1 MENQVFLNFELRFN
15 LRQTKQDKPTIIYAV
30 FVWQGV
36 QHKVNTLL
44 KVYPSQWDN
53 KTQTA
58 TISNRLSKLDNH
70 NNFITNQKLT
80 DILSSFLKKKKY
92 LCDEI
97 ETDIVKEVAVA
108 INPNNRKRNM
118 KDNKTKITDVLN
130 DMAYQH
136 QDKSVDQYLFSVKT
150 FKKFLDEEGID
161 DDITLLDGELL
172 RKYQQ
177 SLVDRKLSVKT
188 IGTYVRNLKTLINY
202 ANKVQSHNLK
212 IDITELEII
221 EDKRTKEQK
230 KSKQIPLSEKQLI
243 DIYNLQGLTE
253 REEEARDLFIC
264 QSLLGQRISD
274 MPKIFKGDYT
284 TNHHE
289 DSLETISFNVQK
301 TGEEATLFL
310 FPIAKEIIQKYRDKK
325 FNHFNLFETDDK
337 KVKNIERMINT
348 DLKRVCKKAGL
359 TTEKNYTVQV
369 GDKVKSERKPLY
381 ELMHTHIARHTFITI
396 MCQNGVDK
404 DVVIIATAH
413 TDIKMIDEVYLH
425 ETASDKGEKL
435 IKSLQNS
442 KHKSILFNIDKS
454 INCINLLNDLFAYA
468 KLIKLKQADEDG
480 INIVELEESREV
492 INTIKR
498 IQEIEVPRVIDKSIV
513 DNAINEVFPTL
524 LLIADTPTMIL
535 FIQKIAKLGISDQI
549 TNTTEEELIKNIQK
563 LRSDMEFLDKISSIY
578 DEEKSKSILKNKLF
592 GIEEKDDKVISLEDH
607 LKEVGKIVR
616 KKLSDK

>member
-1 MENQVFLNFELRFN
+1 MENQIFLNFELRFN

-80 DILSSFLKKKKY
+80 DILSSFLNKKKY
-92 LCDEI
+92 LCNEI
-97 ETDIVKEVAVA
+97 EMDIVKEVAIA
-108 INPNNRKRNM
+108 INPNNKKRNM
-118 KDNKTKITDVLN
+118 KQKKTKITDVLN
-130 DMAYQH
+130 NMAYQH
-136 QDKSVDQYLFSVKT
+136 QNKSVDQYLFSVKT
-150 FKKFLDEEGID
+150 LKKFLDKEGID
-161 DDITLLDGELL
+161 DDITLLNGVLL
-172 RKYQQ
+172 NKFQQ
-177 SLVDRKLSVKT
+177 SLVKDKAIKT
-188 IGTYVRNLKTLINY
+188 IRTYASNLKTLINY
-202 ANKVQSHNLK
+202 ANKDKSLNLK
-212 IDITELEII
+212 IDITELEIL
-221 EDKRTKEQK
+221 EDKRTKEQR

-243 DIYNLQGLTE
+243 DIYNLQGLNE

-284 TNHHE
+284 TNNHE
-289 DSLETISFNVQK
+289 DGLETISFNVQK

-310 FPIAKEIIQKYRDKK
+310 FPIAKEIIHKYRDKK

-337 KVKNIERMINT
+337 KVKNFERMINT

-359 TTEKNYTVQV
+359 TTEINYTVQI
-369 GDKVKSERKPLY
+369 GNKVKSERKPLY

-396 MCQNGVDK
+396 MCQIGVDK

-435 IKSLQNS
+435 IKSLQKSNHNS
-442 KHKSILFNIDKS
+442 ALFHIDNPNVNNDLLNNIFAYNSFISIIELMNKNNDIFHLDSTKQAIRIMKDISKLNSYSKDADVSKVTELEQVIFELSYYFHDTLLYSVFKHKEHYFGMEVNVPSTEEVEIM
-454 INCINLLNDLFAYA
+454 FAQEDIERP
-468 KLIKLKQADEDG
+468 KKQKQA
-480 INIVELEESREV
+480 ELEDWENRY
-492 INTIKR
+492 K
-498 IQEIEVPRVIDKSIV
+498 
-513 DNAINEVFPTL
+513 
-524 LLIADTPTMIL
+524 
-535 FIQKIAKLGISDQI
+535 
-549 TNTTEEELIKNIQK
+549 
-563 LRSDMEFLDKISSIY
+563 
-578 DEEKSKSILKNKLF
+578 
-592 GIEEKDDKVISLEDH
+592 
-607 LKEVGKIVR
+607 
-616 KKLSDK
+616 